1 MYSHEYKYRYDLT
14 LKYDQ
19 VKKILLGTDTS
30 IETGEQLKLM
40 KSKKTLIIT
49 DPNVHKF
56 GLLESILKS
65 ISNSGLK
72 YEIYEDISNEPTMDN
87 IVKAVE
93 FARKDGKFDSVV
105 AVGGGSVLDTS
116 KMVASMFTNPG
127 EPAEYLTPVEDKFK
141 VPGLPKIL
149 IPTTGGTGSEVSNMS
164 VVIEKDTMYKTW
176 AASSNLLADTA
187 IVDPKLN
194 VSAPPRTTAASGMDA
209 LAHNIEGFISKE
221 ANPVSDGMA
230 LQAAYLI
237 AHHLRTAYNDPNNIE
252 ARTAMSTAAMLGGMV
267 ITFPWVAGPSILGHC
282 LGEAFG
288 PKYGA
293 IHGVAVGMALPYI
306 LDFNMPVSY
315 QRISEL
321 ASIFGLKSKGLDTRS
336 VAEKVPGKIIEM
348 LRDLEMPITL
358 KEINFP
364 KTDIEPFADY
374 VFRSRQKLYDLPR
387 YNPRRLSKENTRR
400 LIKNMYDGNFENS
413 PYTKE
418 A

>member
-1 MYSHEYKYRYDLT
+1 MYTQGYKYKYDLT

-19 VKKILLGTDTS
+19 VKKILLGQEAS
-30 IETGEQLKLM
+30 LETGKQLKNM
-40 KSKKTLIIT
+40 GSKRTLIVT
-49 DPNVHKF
+49 DPNVHTF
-56 GLLESILKS
+56 GLLDGLVDSVTKS
-65 ISNSGLK
+65 GIGF
-72 YEIYEDISNEPTMDN
+72 EIYEDISNEPTMDN

-93 FARKDGKFDSVV
+93 FSRKDGNFDSVV
-105 AVGGGSVLDTS
+105 AIGGGSVLDTS

-176 AASSNLLADTA
+176 AASSNLLADMA
-187 IVDPKLN
+187 LVDPKLN

-221 ANPVSDGMA
+221 ANPISDGMA
-230 LQAAYLI
+230 LQASYLI
-237 AHHLRTAYNDPNNIE
+237 SHSLRTAYNDPSNIE

-306 LDFNMPVSY
+306 LDYNIPPSY
-315 QRISEL
+315 TRISEL
-321 ASIFGLKSKGLDTRS
+321 SSIFDIRPKGIDARTLARMI
-336 VAEKVPGKIIEM
+336 PGKIIEL
-348 LRDLEMPITL
+348 LRDLEMPTTL
-358 KEINFP
+358 REINFP
-364 KTDIEPFADY
+364 KTDIETFADY
-374 VFRSRQKLYDLPR
+374 IFESRQKLYDLPR
-387 YNPRRLSKENTRR
+387 FNPRRLSKENTRR
-400 LIKNMYDGNFENS
+400 LIKNMYEGNFENAFY
-413 PYTKE
+413 PKE